1 MIGGVFLMFYLG
13 CFYLWG
19 NIDVYVL
26 SYFHEFNPN
35 LSYGFIFIVDTLL
48 ITANTIGY
56 NIGSFLL

>member
-1 MIGGVFLMFYLG
+1 MNVIGGVSLMLYLG

-35 LSYGFIFIVDTLL
+35 LSVGFIFIVDTLL
-48 ITANTIGY
+48 IAGKYYWI
-56 NIGSFLL
+56 